1 MRRRFLI
8 LHLLMFGWWAALAP
22 DSATAVPPAQE
33 LIEQADNLVR
43 TDANFP
49 ESLKQA
55 LALYERAI
63 AIDSQ
68 AWIPYVRISRV
79 CLGLG
84 DGLRDHKLSWYEQ
97 GAQAAEKALGRK
109 EDSADA
115 HFYFAANRGNAVNL
129 LPIWKVSP
137 GVLSELEDHLL
148 RALVLEPNHARANHM
163 MGMLLYRTPGPLRL
177 LMKGKREQV
186 ENYLVRSVEAD
197 PNFAEARLDLAQFYK
212 DTGRTDRARAQAQ
225 AILTLTDPT
234 PRRSWVEKYRPAA
247 AELLKNLPAQ

>member
-1 MRRRFLI
+1 MRNRFLV
-8 LHLLMFGWWAALAP
+8 LHLIIFACWAAPFPALAA
-22 DSATAVPPAQE
+22 ATPSAQE

-43 TDANFP
+43 ADANFP
-49 ESLKQA
+49 ESLHQA
-55 LALYERAI
+55 LALYERAV

-68 AWIPYVRISRV
+68 AWIPYVKISRV

-84 DGLRDHKLSWYEQ
+84 DGLRKDRLTWYER
-97 GAQAAEKALGRK
+97 GVQAAEKALARK
-109 EDSADA
+109 ESSADA

-148 RALVLEPNHARANHM
+148 RALALEPNHARANHM
-163 MGMLLYRTPGPLRL
+163 MGVLLYKAPGPLRL

-186 ENYLVRSVEAD
+186 ESYLVRSVEAD

-212 DTGRTDRARAQAQ
+212 DTGRMDGARTQAQ
-225 AILTLTDPT
+225 AILALTDPT
-234 PRRSWVEKYRPAA
+234 PRRAWVEKYRPAA